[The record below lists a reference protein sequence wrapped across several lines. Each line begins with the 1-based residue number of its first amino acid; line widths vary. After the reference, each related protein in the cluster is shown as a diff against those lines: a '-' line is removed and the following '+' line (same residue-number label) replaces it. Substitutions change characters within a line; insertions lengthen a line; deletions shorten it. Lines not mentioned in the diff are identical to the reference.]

1 MKRYFWRVSCLW
13 ILVAMPLAASTT
25 RIWALNIN
33 SDGTN
38 SIDIID
44 PVTNKIVQT
53 IEGIPKPHDVAFSP
67 DKSRAYVT
75 SEDEQ
80 SENALYVVDT
90 KTGQILQKASLDGRR
105 GNVPAITK
113 DGKRLLVCVG
123 APRNEKGFVP
133 PESTAGALDVVDT
146 TSLKVLK
153 TIPLRGHDCYTT
165 PDGKYWIAGTG
176 SFLSVIDVKTEE
188 RVWQVPYEEDLGPIS
203 IETNPDGSTRRLF
216 VTWHVTYPEFS
227 VVDFATHK
235 EVARIKL
242 PDKPSGFLVGPFGS
256 LLTRRN
262 VAPVHA
268 NVISPDGK
276 ILAIACRSA
285 NAVFLYSLPEIKL
298 LGYASTPT
306 LEGQEHPSDGGDP
319 VWLTYTPDSKTIYVA
334 NAAANVV
341 SAIDVKAMKEVARIP
356 VGKQPD
362 HVETVVLP

>member
-1 MKRYFWRVSCLW
+1 MKRYFWRISCLW

-25 RIWALNIN
+25 RIWALNIG

-38 SIDIID
+38 SINIID

-176 SFLSVIDVKTEE
+176 KFVTVLDVQTEE
-188 RVWQVPYEEDLGPIS
+188 PVWNVPYEEDLGPIS

-216 VTWHVTYPEFS
+216 VTWHLTYPEFA
-227 VVDFATHK
+227 VVDFRTHK

-262 VAPVHA
+262 NDPVHA
-268 NVISPDGK
+268 NAISPDGK
-276 ILAIACRSA
+276 ILAIGCRSA

-298 LGYASTPT
+298 LGYASTPRI
-306 LEGQEHPSDGGDP
+306 EGEEHPSDGGDP

-341 SAIDVKAMKEVARIP
+341 SAIDVKTMKEVARIP

-362 HVETVVLP
+362 HVETLVLP